1 MNKKMFFSLMV
12 MAVSVMSHIHASG
25 NQRRSVVEVKDVAP
39 SQTLEEYKQSY
50 LNDYPDA
57 VIIYCEHNKVKD
69 EKWLAGVRAI
79 VQSMPGLHLMIESKS
94 AAEMSEL
101 YRNIFSSVTNQQ
113 RLQWA
118 LEAAQAVRKARHMTE
133 KGK

>member
-25 NQRRSVVEVKDVAP
+25 NPRRSVLEVQAFAP
-39 SQTLEEYKQSY
+39 SQVLEDRKQAY

-57 VIIYCEHNKVKD
+57 LIIYCERSKIKN

-79 VQSMPGLHLMIESKS
+79 VQSMPGLYLMIESKS

-101 YRNIFSSVTNQQ
+101 YRNIFSSVTDQQ

-118 LEAAQAVRKARHMTE
+118 LEAAQAVRKARQMAE